1 MTADDSR
8 WEGRAVAYSVRITR
22 IGYDGA
28 RAVYEWEST
37 NGLSGHVGVD
47 LPAGIFRPVDASGAP
62 IGAMSFRKGGGDVTN
77 PEAGAVSDFLT
88 VVGGILK
95 RWKEAEPPE
104 TAHLY
109 FG

>member
-1 MTADDSR
+1 
-8 WEGRAVAYSVRITR
+8 VAYSVRISR
-22 IGYDGA
+22 VAYDGA
-28 RAVYEWEST
+28 RALYEWEST
-37 NGLSGHVGVD
+37 NG
-47 LPAGIFRPVDASGAP
+47 PAGHIAIDVEAATFRPADASGAP
-62 IGAMSFRKGGGDVTN
+62 VSAMSFRRGDSDVAG

-95 RWKEAEPPE
+95 RWKETEPPE